1 MIAIPDLSFGAMENW
16 GLVTYRLDTM
26 LYDPVV
32 SATNN
37 KERIAGIVSHEL
49 AHQVSLSKMFYLLL
63 CFVITETFTTTYS
76 CHYRNIYYNK
86 PLAKIPFVSNY
97 HIFEFSNYM
106 NYIFLFFLYME
117 I

>member
-63 CFVITETFTTTYS
+63 CFVITETFTTTYGCS
-76 CHYRNIYYNK
+76 GWRFYKLQTFGQNTICVQLSY
-86 PLAKIPFVSNY
+86 L
-97 HIFEFSNYM
+97 
-106 NYIFLFFLYME
+106 
-117 I
+117 

>member
-16 GLVTYRLDTM
+16 GLVTYRLDTL

-49 AHQVSLSKMFYLLL
+49 AHQVSLSIMFYLFLG
-63 CFVITETFTTTYS
+63 FVITETFTATAGRSGWRFYNLQPFS
-76 CHYRNIYYNK
+76 RNTVCVQLSY
-86 PLAKIPFVSNY
+86 L
-97 HIFEFSNYM
+97 EFCNYM

-117 I
+117 L

>member
-16 GLVTYRLDTM
+16 GLVTYRLDTL

-49 AHQVSLSKMFYLLL
+49 AHQVSLNKIFYLSLD
-63 CFVITETFTTTYS
+63 FVITETFTATAGRS
-76 CHYRNIYYNK
+76 GWRFFNLQHFSRNTVCGQLSY
-86 PLAKIPFVSNY
+86 L
-97 HIFEFSNYM
+97 
-106 NYIFLFFLYME
+106 
-117 I
+117 

>member
-49 AHQVSLSKMFYLLL
+49 AHSNKNVLSSSMF
-63 CFVITETFTTTYS
+63 
-76 CHYRNIYYNK
+76 CHYRDIYYNIWLFW
-86 PLAKIPFVSNY
+86 LA
-97 HIFEFSNYM
+97 
-106 NYIFLFFLYME
+106 LL
-117 I
+117 

>member
-63 CFVITETFTTTYS
+63 CFVITETFTTTYGCS
-76 CHYRNIYYNK
+76 GWRFYKLQTIGQNTICVQ
-86 PLAKIPFVSNY
+86 L
-97 HIFEFSNYM
+97 
-106 NYIFLFFLYME
+106 LYL
-117 I
+117 